1 MKMIEKTKKI
11 KIINFKLNILLN
23 IKEKNFLKEKIENI
37 I

>member
-1 MKMIEKTKKI
+1 MKMIKKTKKI